1 MRHAK
6 LGDAPRASR
15 SRPHPLH
22 HAPRTARGPTTPP
35 RRRTAGTTLVE
46 LAVVLTLIGILAA
59 IAIPALGRRRDRAAV
74 RHAAQ
79 LLTDALA
86 VARDAALAGAAPV
99 AVRLG
104 EAGGTITVHSAADT
118 IERHALGTLLG
129 VTLRATRDSMA
140 YGPDGLGI
148 GAANLTAIL
157 ERGSAS
163 DTLVVS
169 RLGRVR

>member
-1 MRHAK
+1 MVLA
-6 LGDAPRASR
+6 
-15 SRPHPLH
+15 
-22 HAPRTARGPTTPP
+22 
-35 RRRTAGTTLVE
+35 LV
-46 LAVVLTLIGILAA
+46 GILAA
-59 IAIPALGRRRDRAAV
+59 FALPTLARRRDRAAV

-104 EAGGTITVHSAADT
+104 ESGATITVHSASDT
-118 IERHALGTLLG
+118 IERHAMGSLLG
-129 VTLRATRDSMA
+129 VTLRTTRDSMA

-148 GAANLTAIL
+148 GTANLTAVL
-157 ERGSAS
+157 ARGSAS